1 MADPTLALPPA
12 GGTRPRGVVT
22 QAMLFVAVGGTML
35 FGALLAAYLHM
46 RRLAHPFPAKGADI
60 DEYWGNVMAGTMLMS
75 AFTVEWGC
83 SALRRGERKQALA
96 GFGLTVA
103 LGLAFLNLL
112 SFSSGHVPFDAVTNP
127 YGLVVTALAM
137 VLGIVVGIGVGLTS
151 LTLFRV
157 AGRQLLEPDAE
168 QPRATAIYW
177 HFAVAASMAVWY
189 TVIVL
194 K

>member
-1 MADPTLALPPA
+1 VLIQATVF
-12 GGTRPRGVVT
+12 VV
-22 QAMLFVAVGGTML
+22 VGGTML

-46 RRLAHPFPAKGADI
+46 RRISHPFPAEGTEI
-60 DEYWGNVMAGTMLMS
+60 DQYWGNIMVTTMLLS
-75 AFTVEWGC
+75 AFTVEWGV

-103 LGLAFLNLL
+103 LGLCFLNLL
-112 SFSSGHVPFDAVTNP
+112 SFSSGHVEFDAVSNP
-127 YGLVVTALAM
+127 YGLVVTAM
-137 VLGIVVGIGVGLTS
+137 VMALGIVAGLGVGLCA

-177 HFAVAASMAVWY
+177 HFVVAASMAVWY

>member
-1 MADPTLALPPA
+1 MASPTLALPAA
-12 GGTRPRGVVT
+12 GGAPRRGVLT
-22 QAMLFVAVGGTML
+22 QAMVFVVCGGTML
-35 FGALLAAYLHM
+35 FAALIGAYLHM
-46 RRLAHPFPAKGADI
+46 RRLAHPFPPKGVDI
-60 DEYWGNVMAGTMLMS
+60 DEYWGNIMAGTMLMAS
-75 AFTVEWGC
+75 CTVEWGC
-83 SALRRGERKQALA
+83 SALRRGQRKEAVA
-96 GFGLTVA
+96 GFALTVA

-112 SFSSGHVPFDAVTNP
+112 SFASGHVDFDAVSHP
-127 YGLVVTALAM
+127 YGLVVTANAM
-137 VLGIVVGIGVGLTS
+137 VLGIVVGIGTALAS

-177 HFAVAASMAVWY
+177 HFATIAALAVWY

>member
-1 MADPTLALPPA
+1 MASPTLALPAA
-12 GGTRPRGVVT
+12 GGTRPRGVLT
-22 QAMLFVAVGGTML
+22 QAMIFVVVGGTMF

-46 RRLAHPFPAKGADI
+46 RKISHPFPAEGTEI
-60 DEYWGNVMAGTMLMS
+60 DEYWGNVMVGTMFMS
-75 AFTVEWGC
+75 AFTVEWGV
-83 SALRRGERKQALA
+83 SALRRNERTQALA

-103 LGLAFLNLL
+103 LGLCFLNLL
-112 SFSSGHVPFDAVTNP
+112 SFSSGHAAFDAVSNS
-127 YGLVVTALAM
+127 YGLVVTAM
-137 VLGIVVGIGVGLTS
+137 VMALGIVAGIGVALCT

-157 AGRQLLEPDAE
+157 AGRQLLEPDTE

>member
-1 MADPTLALPPA
+1 MASPTLALPAA

-22 QAMLFVAVGGTML
+22 LAMVFAVVGGTML

-46 RRLAHPFPAKGADI
+46 RRLADPFPPEGIEI
-60 DEYWGNVMAGTMLMS
+60 DQYWGNIMVGTMLLS

-83 SALRRGERKQALA
+83 SSLRRGERKQALA
-96 GFGLTVA
+96 GFGLTVG
-103 LGLAFLNLL
+103 LGVCFLNLL
-112 SFSSGHVPFDAVTNP
+112 SFTAGHVEFDAITNA
-127 YGLVVTALAM
+127 YALVITALVM
-137 VLGIVVGIGVGLTS
+137 TLGIVVGIGTALAS

-168 QPRATAIYW
+168 QPRATAIFW
-177 HFAVAASMAVWY
+177 QFAVAASVAVWY